1 MYKYVLPFICMCLLH
16 LCTIVAQEA
25 ASSFRIAEL
34 NCENLFDTL
43 HDEGFQDK
51 EFLPSSERKWT
62 SRRYRRKLL
71 MLSKEI
77 ASISPT
83 TPPDVIVL
91 IEVENDT
98 VLRDLTQR
106 TPLRSLRYKY
116 VMTHSDDPRG
126 IDVALL
132 YQEGGF
138 RPLRTATVNWGH
150 RLNLPNLRTRD
161 LLHVRGLAKSGDT
174 IDIIVHH
181 APSRLGGRKAQKL
194 RNDISKSLR
203 AYVDSIYTAN
213 TTANIIIIGD
223 FNDTPTSRST
233 KTCLNAIVYDHKD
246 PPKPTD
252 ILPGQLYNLANKP
265 KAENGVKASY
275 RYRGHWEMLDQCIVN
290 GNLLLPSNHIHVKNG
305 TLRIV
310 SHQFLLVPDKTYG
323 NFTPWRTYQGPLYKG
338 GFSDHLPIILELQYK

>member
-1 MYKYVLPFICMCLLH
+1 MCLLH

-83 TPPDVIVL
+83 TPPDVIAL

-98 VLRDLTQR
+98 VLRDLTQH

-138 RPLRTATVNWGH
+138 RPLRTATVNWSH

-174 IDIIVHH
+174 IDIMC
-181 APSRLGGRKAQKL
+181 ASRPKQAWRQK
-194 RNDISKSLR
+194 
-203 AYVDSIYTAN
+203 
-213 TTANIIIIGD
+213 
-223 FNDTPTSRST
+223 ST
-233 KTCLNAIVYDHKD
+233 KTSQRHIEELEGVCRLHLYSQHHRQHNNNRRLQRHTHKQ
-246 PPKPTD
+246 K
-252 ILPGQLYNLANKP
+252 YKNL
-265 KAENGVKASY
+265 S
-275 RYRGHWEMLDQCIVN
+275 QCCR
-290 GNLLLPSNHIHVKNG
+290 L
-305 TLRIV
+305 
-310 SHQFLLVPDKTYG
+310 
-323 NFTPWRTYQGPLYKG
+323 
-338 GFSDHLPIILELQYK
+338 